1 MYSPT
6 RQIIMTMLTSRDIRS
21 LLIETATAAAA
32 PVHAQKCMDSVRPNG
47 YGQALDGSC
56 VR

>member
-6 RQIIMTMLTSRDIRS
+6 RQIIMTMLTFRDIRS

-47 YGQALDGSC
+47 YGRALDGSC